1 MVLSIAIIAVETA
14 AHERTLIHRTVD
26 YLLYVIWTNSV
37 NRIFG
42 WRECF
47 CQKKRCA
54 IHDGS

>member
-1 MVLSIAIIAVETA
+1 MILFIAIIAVETA

-37 NRIFG
+37 NRICG

-47 CQKKRCA
+47 
-54 IHDGS
+54 